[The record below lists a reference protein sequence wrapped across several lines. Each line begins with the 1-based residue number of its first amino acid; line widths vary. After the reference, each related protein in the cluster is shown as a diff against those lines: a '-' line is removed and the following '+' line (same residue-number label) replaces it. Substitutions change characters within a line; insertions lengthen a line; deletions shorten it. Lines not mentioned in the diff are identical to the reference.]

1 MQVGII
7 GLGNLGTAL
16 AQLITGNGYEVL
28 GWEHHPA
35 VVAEINARHTNTRYL
50 PDVALSPHLVAT
62 DRLDELLAQSAAV
75 FVTLPSAF
83 IRATLG
89 PLARHLG
96 PGAVVVNLAKGI
108 DRTTGQTAYQ
118 TVSALFPQHACLM
131 LAGPAIASEFARGL
145 PTLVVLA
152 GGSPATMLPVARL
165 LDNNHFRARFSNDA
179 LGVELGGILKNVYAI
194 GLGFFDGKQVTSA
207 NFRAAYLTLAL
218 EEMARLGAGLGA
230 QPETF
235 FYLAGMGDLLATAL
249 SAQSHNRRLGEQI
262 AAGRTVAEIEAAS
275 GLLPE
280 GYQTLRLVLLLAEK
294 IHVPAPLA
302 LGIWHVLSG
311 HATAEGFI
319 DAFVRDFISA

>member
-1 MQVGII
+1 MQIGII

-16 AQLITGNGYEVL
+16 AQLIAGNGHQVI
-28 GWEHHPA
+28 GWEHSPE
-35 VVAEINARHTNTRYL
+35 VVAEINAQHTNTRYL
-50 PDVALSPHLVAT
+50 PNVALSPQLSAT
-62 DRLDELLAQSAAV
+62 GQVGELLAQSTVV

-83 IRATLG
+83 IRASLG
-89 PLARHLG
+89 PHAQQLSPDAI
-96 PGAVVVNLAKGI
+96 VVNLAKGI

-118 TVSALFPQHACLM
+118 TVSAIFARHTCLM
-131 LAGPAIASEFARGL
+131 LAGPAIAGEFARGL

-152 GGSPATMLPVARL
+152 GGSTATMLPIARV
-165 LDNNHFRARFSNDA
+165 LDNDHFRVRFSSDA

-194 GLGFFDGKQVTSA
+194 GLGFFDGKQINSA

-218 EEMARLGAGLGA
+218 EEMTRLGVGLGA

-262 AAGRTVAEIEAAS
+262 ATGQTVAALEAAS

-294 IHVPAPLA
+294 IHVPVPLA
-302 LGIWHVLSG
+302 LGIWQVLNG
-311 HATAEGFI
+311 NITAERFI
-319 DAFVRDFISA
+319 DAFVRDFIT